1 MEGDPIRGGMTGP
14 SESGSGGK
22 TQPRRGRRRIA
33 ASVGTPYY
41 CAAETIFSAKLRL
54 MDDKRN
60 MMGYA
65 PFRREV
71 PP

>member
-1 MEGDPIRGGMTGP
+1 MAKHNPGHDGTPAPPIRGFT
-14 SESGSGGK
+14 
-22 TQPRRGRRRIA
+22 A
-33 ASVGTPYY
+33 PYY

-65 PFRREV
+65 LSRREV
-71 PP
+71 PPPKVGFPVQVLGGQS